1 MASCHARQTVKAEQQ
16 LRQLRNIRRDPPRL
30 IFGEQLGR

>member
-1 MASCHARQTVKAEQQ
+1 MVKDDRTICFI
-16 LRQLRNIRRDPPRL
+16 LVLIRHVGRDPPRL